1 MAVLAGLGV
10 GAAIWY
16 SEGGA
21 DGSEAYALRVN
32 NGVTETGEIVTLT
45 TPSGDVR
52 RVIKWRTRTGAEFT
66 DTVVEG
72 TTVFGPGDTVE
83 LPGGTKTVLGP
94 GETLTLTETFTQP
107 VTEIQ
112 TETHENTVTAVVTQT
127 VTETIRDTVTV
138 TQTIVNTVTETVVVT
153 ETVPAPTP

>member
-16 SEGGA
+16 SEGGPG
-21 DGSEAYALRVN
+21 GSEAYALRVN
-32 NGVTETGEIVTLT
+32 DGVTETGEIVTLT

-52 RVIKWRTRTGAEFT
+52 RVIEWRTRTGAEFT

-72 TTVFGPGDTVE
+72 TTVFGPGDTVL

-94 GETLTLTETFTQP
+94 GDTLTLTQTFTQP

-127 VTETIRDTVTV
+127 VTETIRDTVTE
-138 TQTIVNTVTETVVVT
+138 TIVSTVTETV
-153 ETVPAPTP
+153 TVPTP